1 MTKVAATYSILNGD
15 RPLQPS
21 HHEVSGVMW
30 RMIQSCWDPV
40 VSKRMAIEEAVVL
53 LEEELGRIAAIGI

>member
-1 MTKVAATYSILNGD
+1 
-15 RPLQPS
+15 
-21 HHEVSGVMW
+21 MW